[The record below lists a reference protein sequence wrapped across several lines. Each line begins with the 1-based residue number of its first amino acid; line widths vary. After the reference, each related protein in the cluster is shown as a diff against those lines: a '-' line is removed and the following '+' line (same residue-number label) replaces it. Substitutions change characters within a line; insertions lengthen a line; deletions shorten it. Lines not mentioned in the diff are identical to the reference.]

1 MIREQGATER
11 DLGRE
16 IQERFQS
23 DYESIL
29 RAHMD
34 DVEGMFQFHED
45 GATEIQGEYR
55 DLPVREQIL
64 VFLIA
69 QRYKAET
76 PITDDIEVEYS
87 ELYTRFPDKDDSTI
101 RGYVMDLKNEG
112 FAKKEG
118 EGHRFV
124 VERLP
129 EAVERIRSKI
139 SSD

>member
-1 MIREQGATER
+1 MSCEQGATER

-55 DLPVREQIL
+55 DLPVREQIII
-64 VFLIA
+64 FLIA

-101 RGYVMDLKNEG
+101 RGYVMVLKNEG

-129 EAVERIRSKI
+129 EAVERIRLKT

>member
-1 MIREQGATER
+1 MSREQGAAEP

-34 DVEGMFQFHED
+34 EVEGMFQFHED

-64 VFLIA
+64 IFLIA

-76 PITDDIEVEYS
+76 PITGDIAVPYS
-87 ELYTRFPDKDDSTI
+87 DLYTRFPDKDDSTI

-118 EGHRFV
+118 DGHRFV

-129 EAVERIRSKI
+129 EAVERIKSKVRP
-139 SSD
+139 D

>member
-1 MIREQGATER
+1 MSQERGAAEP

-16 IQERFQS
+16 IQKRFQS

-34 DVEGMFQFHED
+34 DVQGMFQFHED

-55 DLPVREQIL
+55 ELPAKEQIL
-64 VFLIA
+64 IFLIA

-76 PITDDIEVEYS
+76 QITNDETVPYS
-87 ELYTRFPDKDDSTI
+87 ELYTRFPDRDKSTI
-101 RGYVMDLKNEG
+101 RGYVMDFKNQG

-118 EGHRFV
+118 DGHRFV

-129 EAVERIRSKI
+129 DAVEYIQSKLAG
-139 SSD
+139 D

>member
-1 MIREQGATER
+1 MSREQEATEQ

-23 DYESIL
+23 DSESIL

-64 VFLIA
+64 IFLIA

-76 PITDDIEVEYS
+76 PITDDTKVEYS

-118 EGHRFV
+118 DGHRFI

-129 EAVERIRSKI
+129 EAVERIKSNNVG
-139 SSD
+139 S